1 MGEKARERKGAIV
14 ESLTETAG
22 TYSAE
27 GLKKW
32 VGETLEGGAELAAD
46 FGIDTVFSF
55 IPGVGHVY
63 TSLKYNRRF
72 NRIEKMYKCLS
83 AKVDII
89 SKNLATMSDDDKG
102 KLDDIAELMYEKVAD
117 TIQEEKIEYMVKGFV
132 YLSEHEELS
141 FDIAYMYYDML
152 DRLTLLDLGVLKFYS
167 TLGQEGTYE
176 NVLEEFNITYDQY
189 NAVRENLSRFGL
201 IQSQVDR
208 YELDDLTKME
218 KLLNNM
224 QESIVNITRNL
235 NGKDKKVSLYKKD
248 RLKLKSKD
256 NLRISKF
263 GREFLSFF
271 VNNSEE

>member
-263 GREFLSFF
+263 GRELLSFF

>member
-1 MGEKARERKGAIV
+1 MGEKAKERKGAIV
-14 ESLTETAG
+14 ESLTETAS
-22 TYSAE
+22 TYSVE
-27 GLKKW
+27 GLKKL

-46 FGIDTVFSF
+46 FGIDTLFSF

-224 QESIVNITRNL
+224 QESIVNVTRHL